1 MKCDYCEFTVTDCSK
16 DALPCMLF
24 HLLLKHGVEVNEKK
38 DDTEWWQHR
47 KTSKGGRYGSH

>member
-1 MKCDYCEFTVTDCSK
+1 MKCDYCEFTVTDCSR